1 MKRRRYVERGIAFCN
16 TVVGR
21 KDPRGNSS
29 PCSWMVCCR
38 FLQEFESVFQ
48 EQKGLPPPR
57 QLDLNYTEG
66 RGTTHQIEAIPLL
79 TPAKE
84 RNWKDSPWVVAH
96 GGDQPSHR
104 LSQPFTTYDT
114 EYTTPQWSP
123 LQSPQTDLLVAWG
136 TKPRLSQSFSRSRQA
151 LRAKASPETIRTLP
165 RTRMEVRY
173 GMTY

>member
-1 MKRRRYVERGIAFCN
+1 
-16 TVVGR
+16 
-21 KDPRGNSS
+21 
-29 PCSWMVCCR
+29 MVCCR

-84 RNWKDSPWVVAH
+84 RKKIVHELLHTGVI
-96 GGDQPSHR
+96 QPSHR

-114 EYTTPQWSP
+114 EYTTPQ
-123 LQSPQTDLLVAWG
+123 
-136 TKPRLSQSFSRSRQA
+136 
-151 LRAKASPETIRTLP
+151 
-165 RTRMEVRY
+165 
-173 GMTY
+173 